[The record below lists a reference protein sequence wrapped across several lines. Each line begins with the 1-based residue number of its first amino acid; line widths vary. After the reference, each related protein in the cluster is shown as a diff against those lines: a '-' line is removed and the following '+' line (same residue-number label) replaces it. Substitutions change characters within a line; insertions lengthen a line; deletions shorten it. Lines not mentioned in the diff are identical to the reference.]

1 MKIRARQIAG
11 GAKCQK
17 WLSCKEEKNRMVI
30 NVNLVLVTIVIFMHS
45 IIPSVYAGYKLDSE
59 DGKSG
64 SGRIRRVKF
73 SL

>member
-1 MKIRARQIAG
+1 VQDKSPVGQNARNG
-11 GAKCQK
+11 YPVRRK
-17 WLSCKEEKNRMVI
+17 KNRMVI

-45 IIPSVYAGYKLDSE
+45 IIPSVYAGYKLDSK

>member
-1 MKIRARQIAG
+1 VGQNARNG
-11 GAKCQK
+11 YPVRRK
-17 WLSCKEEKNRMVI
+17 KNRMVI